1 MESKMRA
8 EQEWCFDEVGGL
20 VGETLCVNGNKKP
33 SRIVD
38 KRREELRA
46 EERSLILGRI
56 SGTCG

>member
-1 MESKMRA
+1 MRA
-8 EQEWCFDEVGGL
+8 EQEWCLDEVGGL
-20 VGETLCVNGNKKP
+20 LRETSGVNGNKKP

-38 KRREELRA
+38 KRREELGA